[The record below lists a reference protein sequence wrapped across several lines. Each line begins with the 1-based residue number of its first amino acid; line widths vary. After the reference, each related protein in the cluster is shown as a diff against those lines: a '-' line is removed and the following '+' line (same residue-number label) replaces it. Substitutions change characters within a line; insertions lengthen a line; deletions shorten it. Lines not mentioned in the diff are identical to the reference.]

1 MIRLIGLDV
10 ALVNTGWAFVRL
22 PLEEGA
28 EPRLV
33 DAGVVVTT
41 KGDGDRELHPTL
53 DATRRGHELH
63 KAIARVF
70 EAHDPEVVC
79 VEAMSW
85 PRHARATAAMALA
98 WGALAPLIMARPFVV
113 ARAPQVVKR
122 AVTGSKSASKAE
134 VIEALTKRFPNLP
147 AVLRSIAKSRWEHPS
162 DALASV
168 VASFDAEEVRAML
181 KVGRRQPPLSTT

>member
-1 MIRLIGLDV
+1 MIRLVGLDV
-10 ALVNTGWAFVRL
+10 ALVNTGWAVVHL

-28 EPRLV
+28 PPRLV

-63 KAIARVF
+63 RAIARVF

-85 PRHARATAAMALA
+85 PRHAKATAAMALA
-98 WGALAPLIMARPFVV
+98 WGALSPLIMARPFTV
-113 ARAPQVVKR
+113 ARTPQVVKR
-122 AVTGSKSASKAE
+122 AVTGKKTATKEE
-134 VIEALTKRFPNLP
+134 VIAALTARFENLP
-147 AVLRSIAKSRWEHPS
+147 HVLRTTARSRWEHPS

-168 VASFDAEEVRAML
+168 VASLDSEEVRAMV
-181 KVGRRQPPLSTT
+181 KVGRRQPPLPR